1 MGMAEGSLI
10 LVAVLAVAYAVDKI
24 PAAVVAIT
32 AAMVCALL
40 HMIKFADAFSG
51 LAGTAAVLLMSMM
64 IVGGALFRTGLAA
77 RIATAFLK
85 LTGTT
90 ETGIMVAVMMVAALL
105 SAVLNNVGVVV
116 TMMPIVLKM
125 CKDAKVPIS
134 RGLMPLA
141 YGAAV
146 GGIIT
151 LIGAAS
157 TVTAN
162 GILEA
167 SGVETVNFL
176 ELGMVGIPLTVL
188 GVIYMATFGKKLIP
202 VTDASFDGLDIY
214 DESKVNNDKS
224 KQIICGVVFFV
235 LLICMAKRPF
245 GLPLYFVSSLG
256 ALILVLTGC
265 ITEKEAYKSIDWPTI
280 VICGAMIAVGKAVSA
295 TGGSKL
301 IANWVIATLGSNPSP
316 YFVTAIVVV
325 VVTIMTQFLSNVS
338 TATLMTPI
346 AIAIASG
353 IGINPKTVGIIII
366 IAANA
371 SFLTPVGAQAF
382 TVIYPIGK
390 YKFLDFFKVGF
401 PLVVINTILAVVL
414 VPVIWPF

>member
-1 MGMAEGSLI
+1 
-10 LVAVLAVAYAVDKI
+10 
-24 PAAVVAIT
+24 
-32 AAMVCALL
+32 
-40 HMIKFADAFSG
+40 
-51 LAGTAAVLLMSMM
+51 
-64 IVGGALFRTGLAA
+64 
-77 RIATAFLK
+77 
-85 LTGTT
+85 
-90 ETGIMVAVMMVAALL
+90 MVAVMMVAALL